1 MKISQKGLYALQAIT
16 MLARHRHEGSVKVR
30 DIAEE
35 EDLPAK
41 FLELILIELKRARF
55 VESER
60 GSRGGYR
67 LRRAPADIRLSDV
80 IRLIDGPLAP
90 FGDADQLR
98 KLVARNS
105 QHRALFQ
112 VFLDVRDAVA
122 DILEKTTIAD
132 IVRKKPN
139 LRR

>member
-1 MKISQKGLYALQAIT
+1 VKISQKGLYALQAVT

-30 DIAEE
+30 DIAQE

-41 FLELILIELKRARF
+41 FLELILIELKRAKI

-60 GSRGGYR
+60 GNRGGYR

-90 FGDADQLR
+90 FGDADQL
-98 KLVARNS
+98 KELVARNS
-105 QHRALFQ
+105 QHRPLFQ
-112 VFLDVRDAVA
+112 VFLDVRNAVA

-132 IVRKKPN
+132 IVRRKPN